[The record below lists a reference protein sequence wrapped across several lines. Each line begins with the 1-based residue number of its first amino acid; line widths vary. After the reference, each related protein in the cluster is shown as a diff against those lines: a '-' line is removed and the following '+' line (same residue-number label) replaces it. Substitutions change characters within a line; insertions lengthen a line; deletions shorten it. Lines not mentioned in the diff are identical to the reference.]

1 VPFKF
6 IDLFAGIGG
15 FHAALRALGGECVY
29 SVEIDEEASQI
40 YEKNWG
46 HSPKGDIT
54 VDVSDTTMKVPNH
67 DVLVAGFPCQ
77 PFSKSGAQKGM
88 EETRGTLY
96 WNILKIIEQ
105 HEPAL
110 VLLENV
116 RNLAGPRHVHE
127 WQLIITTLREA
138 GYRVSYDPVVFSPH
152 LLPRSLGGRPQ
163 VRERVFIGAV
173 RDRSGEDLLDLNI
186 PPILEHG
193 PVDGWNPKDWHLE
206 SDLPLSNDVPDGTS
220 LSETE
225 VYWIDAWNDFVVG
238 MWEEREGVQLPGFP
252 LWGDSWVLPK
262 DLEIPEGTPKWKEN
276 FLNKN
281 ADFYKEHQDFIDAWI
296 RKWDFRS
303 NRFPASRRKLEWQA
317 QNTPSLWETIMHF
330 RPSGIRAKKANYVPA
345 LVAITQTS
353 IIGKYKRKLSPR
365 EAARLQGLP
374 DWYTFGD
381 QKHSA
386 TYKQL
391 GNGVNVGV
399 VWYVL
404 RTAVI
409 TYSHILEKSCPE
421 LVRSVLDA
429 PLNPDTAL
437 EKLRT
442 SMAT

>member
-1 VPFKF
+1 MPFKF

-54 VDVSDTTMKVPNH
+54 VDVSDTAMKVPNH

-163 VRERVFIGAV
+163 VRERVFIVAV
-173 RDRSGEDLLDLNI
+173 RDRSGEDLLDSNV

-206 SDLPLSNDVPDGTS
+206 SDLPLSNGVPDGTS

-252 LWGDSWVLPK
+252 LWGDSWVLPE

-281 ADFYKEHQDFIDAWI
+281 ADFYKDHQDFIDAWI
-296 RKWDFRS
+296 QKWDFRS
-303 NRFPASRRKLEWQA
+303 NKFPASRRKFEWQA

-404 RTAVI
+404 RTAVVA
-409 TYSHILEKSCPE
+409 YRHILEKSCPE
-421 LVRSVLDA
+421 LVRAVTDA
-429 PLNPDTAL
+429 PLNPDLAL
-437 EKLRT
+437 EKLKT
-442 SMAT
+442 SMDV